1 MRRRTNVQ
9 LGLAVVL
16 ALTLAFGLA
25 RSAAAV
31 EIRTGDIVTISPD
44 EVIDDDLLLSGNQVV
59 VNGII
64 NGDLIVAG
72 NEVTINGTVN
82 GSLVMAGQS
91 VTLNGKVTG
100 SLYAGGAALQF
111 GPEASVGRNLFFG
124 GFGLKAE
131 PGSRVGRD
139 LLMGGYQA
147 LLDGEVGRDVK
158 VSLGA
163 LELNG
168 AVGGDVMAD
177 VSQPEA
183 TAPEFGPSFFMPGLP
198 PMIAPGLRVGPEASI
213 GGKLTYTSAVEQAD
227 GIQVEPEGGV
237 VYQTPQPGEQ
247 PPSRVQPRV
256 SIGFDILGWFLARGR
271 ELITLLIFGAV
282 MVWKLPVLLNTVTDK
297 ARTQTLPAAGWGLV
311 VVIVGYVGAFILGA
325 FILALGIVL
334 GIVTLGGLS
343 ETVFGVGFSALG
355 LATTVFTF
363 LVSYGS
369 KLVVAYLV
377 SLLIVRSLTP
387 QYSEN
392 KAVVLIVGVVLYVIV
407 RGIPLLGWFIGV
419 AATLVGVGAMWLVF
433 RERRMAAPTP
443 ASSAPAPTA

>member
-1 MRRRTNVQ
+1 MRPRTKVQ

-25 RSAAAV
+25 GSAAAV
-31 EIRTGDIVTISPD
+31 EIRTGDIVTIGPD

-59 VNGII
+59 VNGTI
-64 NGDLIVAG
+64 NGDLIVGG

-82 GSLVMAGQS
+82 GSLVMGGQS
-91 VTLNGKVTG
+91 VTLNGNVTG

-147 LLDGEVGRDVK
+147 ILDGEVGRDVK
-158 VSLGA
+158 VGLGA

-168 AVGGDVMAD
+168 AVGGDVVAD
-177 VSQPEA
+177 VSEPDA
-183 TAPEFGPSFFMPGLP
+183 TAPEFGPSFFMMPGMP
-198 PMIAPGLRVGPEASI
+198 PVITPGLRVGPEASI
-213 GGKLTYTSAVEQAD
+213 SGKLTYTSVAEQAD
-227 GIQVEPEGGV
+227 AIQVEPEGGV
-237 VYQTPQPGEQ
+237 IYQTPQPGEQ
-247 PPSRVQPRV
+247 PPSRVQPSVGIR
-256 SIGFDILGWFLARGR
+256 FDILEWFIARGR
-271 ELITLLIFGAV
+271 EFITLLIFGALI
-282 MVWKLPVLLNTVTDK
+282 VWKLPTLLNAVTDK

-334 GIVTLGGLS
+334 GIITLGGLS

-355 LATTVFTF
+355 LAFTIFTF

-369 KLVVAYLV
+369 KLVVAYLA
-377 SLLIVRSLTP
+377 SLLVVRSLTP

-392 KAVVLIVGVVLYVIV
+392 KGVVLVVGVVLYVIV
-407 RGIPLLGWFIGV
+407 RGIPLLGWFIGI

-433 RERRMAAPTP
+433 RERRSGAPTL
-443 ASSAPAPTA
+443 APAPIPAA